1 MSAKL
6 VQQKREQDGEFALL
20 LESETACQ
28 RDMRRELVRRER
40 MEQVRKENEEIA
52 ALGYD
57 PAEVFA

>member
-1 MSAKL
+1 MKNL
-6 VQQKREQDGEFALL
+6 VERKREADGKFALL

-28 RDMRRELVRRER
+28 RDMRRELARQRR
-40 MEQVRKENEEIA
+40 MEQVRQENQEIA

>member
-1 MSAKL
+1 MSNKI
-6 VQQKREQDGEFALL
+6 QQKREQDGKFALL

-28 RDMRRELVRRER
+28 RDMRRELARQRR
-40 MEQVRKENEEIA
+40 MEQVRQENEEIA

>member
-1 MSAKL
+1 MSTKL
-6 VQQKREQDGEFALL
+6 VQSKREQDGKFALL

-28 RDMRRELVRRER
+28 RDMRRELARQRR
-40 MEQVRKENEEIA
+40 MEQVRQENEEIA